1 MKVPSRITE
10 KNLVLIELNEVNLE
24 LAKNYVDKLGL
35 KTFSQILGSSKSAT
49 QLKKTTSEAE
59 YANLE
64 PWIQWPSVHTGKT
77 RLNTVCFDSGIW
89 LGEAHHNSLSR
100 LKKWGTQ

>member
-35 KTFSQILGSSKSAT
+35 KTFSQILVIGCEWWNKDAV
-49 QLKKTTSEAE
+49 
-59 YANLE
+59 
-64 PWIQWPSVHTGKT
+64 P
-77 RLNTVCFDSGIW
+77 IW
-89 LGEAHHNSLSR
+89 
-100 LKKWGTQ
+100 

>member
-24 LAKNYVDKLGL
+24 LARNYVDKLGL
-35 KTFSQILGSSKSAT
+35 KTFSQILGSSESET

-64 PWIQWPSVHTGKT
+64 PWIQWPSVHTGKNAT
-77 RLNTVCFDSGIW
+77 EHGVFRLGDMVGGSTPQFFEQV
-89 LGEAHHNSLSR
+89 EEM
-100 LKKWGTQ
+100 